1 MTAILLFLAAII
13 AGAIASLAGFGIGSV
28 LTPLLALSVGT
39 KEAVIAVSIPHLVA
53 TAIRFFAL
61 RRNINADVLRNFGIA
76 SAVGGLLGALLGSRF
91 GSPVLAY
98 ILGALLVFAGVT
110 GLTGLAQKM
119 RFGTAVAWLGGATS
133 GLLGGLV
140 GNQGGIRSA
149 ALQGFNLEAKTFV
162 ATATAIALI
171 VDGARMPVYFLTSPD
186 TVARLA
192 LWISVMVVGVAIG
205 TLTGARVLT
214 RIPETLFR
222 RVVAL
227 LILAL
232 GVVMLTRGAK

>member
-1 MTAILLFLAAII
+1 MTALLFLAAVV

-53 TAIRFFAL
+53 TAIRFWSW
-61 RRNINADVLRNFGIA
+61 RRNINLEVLKNFGIA
-76 SAVGGLLGALLGSRF
+76 SAAGGLLGALLGSRF
-91 GSPVLAY
+91 SSPLLGY
-98 ILGALLVFAGVT
+98 ILGGLLVFAGLT

-119 RFGTAVAWLGGATS
+119 RFGRGVAWLGGAAS

-149 ALQGFNLEAKTFV
+149 ALLGFNLDPKAFV

-171 VDGARMPVYFLTSPD
+171 VDGTRMPVYFFTSPG
-186 TVARLA
+186 TVRRLA
-192 LWISVMVVGVAIG
+192 LWIGMMVAGAIIG
-205 TLTGARVLT
+205 TLAGASVLR
-214 RIPETLFR
+214 RIPEIYFR
-222 RVVAL
+222 RLVAL
-227 LILAL
+227 LILSL
-232 GVVMLTRGAK
+232 GVVMLSGLAK

>member
-1 MTAILLFLAAII
+1 MTAALLFLAAIV

-28 LTPLLALSVGT
+28 LTPLLALSVGA

-53 TAIRFFAL
+53 TVIRFWTL
-61 RRNINADVLRNFGIA
+61 RRNIDLNVLKNFGIA
-76 SAVGGLLGALLGSRF
+76 SAAGGLVGALLGSRF
-91 GSPVLAY
+91 SSPVLAY
-98 ILGALLVFAGVT
+98 ILGALLVFAGIT

-119 RFGTAVAWLGGATS
+119 RFGTAVAWLGGAAS

-149 ALQGFNLEAKTFV
+149 ALQGFNLEAKAFV

-171 VDGARMPVYFLTSPD
+171 VDGARMPVYFFTSPS
-186 TVARLA
+186 TVEHLA
-192 LWISVMVVGVAIG
+192 LLIIVMVAGVTIG
-205 TLTGARVLT
+205 TLAGARVLS
-214 RIPETLFR
+214 RIPETYFR

-232 GVVMLTRGAK
+232 GVVMLSQGAK